1 MIIYI
6 KNMVCLRCKMAVQS
20 VLEELHIEYESIELG
35 RVNLRTYLSSD
46 QKKLLNNALRKYELE
61 LMEDQ
66 KAVLVEQIKVIIL
79 ELFQEP
85 DTEMQL
91 KLSAYLSKKLNYQY
105 TYLSNLFS
113 EMEGFTIE
121 RFYIVSRV
129 ERVKELMMYEDLS
142 LSDIAYQLKYSSVSH
157 LCLQFKKVTGQ
168 TPSAFKILSQ
178 SNDFVWRKL

>member
-20 VLEELHIEYESIELG
+20 VLEELQIEYESIELG
-35 RVNLRTYLSSD
+35 RVNLRSYLSPE
-46 QKKLLNNALRKYELE
+46 QKKLLNNALRKYELQ

-66 KAVLVEQIKVIIL
+66 KAVLVEQIKIIIL

-85 DTEMQL
+85 DTEMQI
-91 KLSAYLSKKLNYQY
+91 KLSAYLSTKLNYQY

-113 EMEGFTIE
+113 EKEGFTIE

-168 TPSAFKILSQ
+168 TPSAFKSLCQ

>member
-46 QKKLLNNALRKYELE
+46 QKKLLNNALKKYELE

-66 KAVLVEQIKVIIL
+66 KTVLVEQIKVIIL

-85 DTEMQL
+85 DTEMQI
-91 KLSAYLSKKLNYQY
+91 KLSAYLSTKLNYQY

-113 EMEGFTIE
+113 EKEGFTIE

-168 TPSAFKILSQ
+168 TPSAFKSLCQ